1 MGVGTHEELMESCPL
16 YREIA
21 QLQLGGE
28 EE

>member
-1 MGVGTHEELMESCPL
+1 VGTHEELMESRSI

-21 QLQLGGE
+21 HLQLGGE